1 MTTAWIT
8 GTTGAWG
15 GAFARAALVSGFDV
29 VALGRRDAPELAGL
43 AADLGRGWA
52 FAPLDLAAPNAAAD
66 ALGDLP
72 PNLATPPDLLVHAAF
87 STAGDRAAL
96 VAADFLGP
104 AGLVDE
110 VARRMAARGHG
121 RIGVL
126 LGQNGRLG
134 LGGLE
139 DVSAPQGALWTWCE
153 ARREVLA
160 REAPGVTL
168 TIVIPPRTASATQRF
183 LAERSGRTA
192 RLSEPDAAPLLRGIL
207 AGRRRAGRRPV
218 LAGLATAFR

>member
-8 GTTGAWG
+8 GATGAWG
-15 GAFARAALVSGFDV
+15 GAFARAALDSGFDV

-43 AADLGRGWA
+43 AAGLGRDWT
-52 FAPLDLAAPNAAAD
+52 FVPLDLALPNAAAD
-66 ALGDLP
+66 ALASLSSDRE
-72 PNLATPPDLLVHAAF
+72 AAPDLLVHAAF

-96 VAADFLGP
+96 VATDFLGP

-110 VARRMAARGHG
+110 VARRMVERGQG

-134 LGGLE
+134 LDGLE

-153 ARREVLA
+153 ARREALV

-192 RLSEPDAAPLLRGIL
+192 RLHEPDAAPLLRGIL

-218 LAGLATAFR
+218 LAGLATALR